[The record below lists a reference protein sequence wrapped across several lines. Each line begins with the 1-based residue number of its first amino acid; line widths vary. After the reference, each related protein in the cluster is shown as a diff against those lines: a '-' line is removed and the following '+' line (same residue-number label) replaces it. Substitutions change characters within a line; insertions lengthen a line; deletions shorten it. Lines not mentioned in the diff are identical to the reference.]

1 LDDDAFIGLL
11 NGLEDIIGKIDFL
24 VERLGGMKGTILMI
38 GALVTQI
45 FHKQIGAYINELSL
59 SL

>member
-1 LDDDAFIGLL
+1 M
-11 NGLEDIIGKIDFL
+11 
-24 VERLGGMKGTILMI
+24 VERLGGMKGTILML